1 MQILKIIKMYLE
13 VTNYITHFLGLQV
26 FSQDSF
32 CFKGNQSLKF
42 FVVVDCS
49 YFWSFFFFLSGSLMS
64 MFEVSA
70 ETLIP
75 GI

>member
-1 MQILKIIKMYLE
+1 MQILKIIKIYLE

-32 CFKGNQSLKF
+32 FKGNQSLKF
-42 FVVVDCS
+42 FVVADCS

-64 MFEVSA
+64 MFEESA

>member
-1 MQILKIIKMYLE
+1 MQILKFIKMYLE
-13 VTNYITHFLGLQV
+13 VTNYLTHFLGLQV
-26 FSQDSF
+26 FSQDSLH
-32 CFKGNQSLKF
+32 FKGNQSLKF
-42 FVVVDCS
+42 FVVDCS